1 MPGMSP
7 NYQARTFDFLEV
19 PQITGTVTPPIEVQA
34 VEVAPPAPRPRR
46 GSRRAAYC
54 VSLAFPAAF
63 AIMAAAFG
71 DLRLCAILCMFIV
84 FMAVVGLL
92 TLD

>member
-7 NYQARTFDFLEV
+7 NYQARTFDFSEV
-19 PQITGTVTPPIEVQA
+19 PQITGTVTPPIEVQS
-34 VEVAPPAPRPRR
+34 VEVAPPPTRTRR
-46 GSRRAAYC
+46 GGRHAAYC
-54 VSLAFPAAF
+54 ASLAFPAAF

-71 DLRLCAILCMFIV
+71 DLRLCAILCMMTL

-92 TLD
+92 TLE

>member
-1 MPGMSP
+1 MPGMSES
-7 NYQARTFDFLEV
+7 YQARKFYSSTV
-19 PQITGTVTPPIEVQA
+19 PQLTGTVTPPIEVQS
-34 VEVAPPAPRPRR
+34 VEVAPPPTRTRR

-71 DLRLCAILCMFIV
+71 DLRLCAILCMMTL

-92 TLD
+92 TLE

>member
-1 MPGMSP
+1 MPGMSH
-7 NYQARTFDFLEV
+7 NYQARTFDLSAV
-19 PQITGTVTPPIEVQA
+19 PQLTGTVTPPIEVQS
-34 VEVAPPAPRPRR
+34 VEVAPPPIRTRS
-46 GSRRAAYC
+46 GSRRIAYC

-63 AIMAAAFG
+63 AVMAAAFG
-71 DLRLCAILCMFIV
+71 DLRMCAILCMFIV